1 MSHYTLTFSPTGNTA
16 KASRAIMRGIMEV
29 IKETTGFEEIDIT
42 LPSSRREALIFK
54 EKDLLVIGMPV
65 YAGRLPNLLLP
76 YLNTLQGNGA
86 KCICI
91 VTYGN
96 RHYDDALLELCD
108 LVKDKGFHTI
118 AAAAVVGQHSF
129 SEILAKGRPDERDIL
144 MLREFGEAIGSK
156 LSVSGW
162 EESLSVPGNNPYKPY
177 YRPVG
182 EDGEHV
188 DFKRI
193 KPDTL
198 DTCID
203 CKLCASSCPMGSIDF
218 TDVSKIPG
226 PCIKCCA
233 CVKVCPV
240 SAKVFT
246 DKSFIWH
253 KEELEDNYRDRR
265 EIETFI

>member
-1 MSHYTLTFSPTGNTA
+1 MNHYIVTFSPTGNTA
-16 KASRAIMRGIMEV
+16 MASREIMSGIIEV
-29 IKETTGFEEIDIT
+29 LSETADFEQLDIT
-42 LPSSRREALIFK
+42 LPSRRSKALIFS
-54 EKDLLVIGMPV
+54 EQDLLIIGMPV

-76 YLNTLQGNGA
+76 YLNTLEGNGA
-86 KCICI
+86 KCICV

-96 RHYDDALLELCD
+96 RHYDDALIELYD
-108 LVKDKGFHTI
+108 LAKNRGFDII
-118 AAAAVVGQHSF
+118 AAASIVGQHSF
-129 SEILAKGRPDERDIL
+129 SEVLAKGRPDERDTL
-144 MLREFGEAIGSK
+144 RLREFGKAIGGK
-156 LSVSGW
+156 LSTSGQRND
-162 EESLSVPGNNPYKPY
+162 LSIPGNHPYRPY
-177 YRPVG
+177 YRPAG
-182 EDGEHV
+182 EDGEYV

-233 CVKVCPV
+233 CVKVCPI

-246 DKSFIWH
+246 DISFIWH
-253 KEELEDNYRDRR
+253 KQELEDNYRERR

>member
-16 KASRAIMRGIMEV
+16 KASRAIMSGIREV
-29 IKETTGFEEIDIT
+29 LDETADFEELDIT
-42 LPSSRREALIFK
+42 LPSRRREALIFS
-54 EKDLLVIGMPV
+54 EQDLLIIGMPV

-86 KCICI
+86 RCICV

-108 LVKDKGFHTI
+108 LVKDRGFDII

-129 SEILAKGRPDERDIL
+129 SEVLAKGRPDESDIL
-144 MLREFGEAIGSK
+144 KLSEFGGEIGSK
-156 LSVSGW
+156 LSASGR
-162 EESLSVPGNNPYKPY
+162 EESLSITGNSPYRPY

-246 DKSFIWH
+246 DNSFIWH
-253 KEELEDNYRDRR
+253 KEELEDNYRERR

>member
-1 MSHYTLTFSPTGNTA
+1 MNHYIVTFSPTGNTA
-16 KASRAIMRGIMEV
+16 MASREIMSGIREV
-29 IKETTGFEEIDIT
+29 LSETADLEELDIT
-42 LPSSRREALIFK
+42 LPSRRREALIFS
-54 EKDLLVIGMPV
+54 EEDLLVVGMPV

-86 KCICI
+86 RCICV

-108 LVKDKGFHTI
+108 LVKDRGFDII

-129 SEILAKGRPDERDIL
+129 SEVLAKGRPDENDIL
-144 MLREFGEAIGSK
+144 RLREFGKAIGSK
-156 LSVSGW
+156 LSIYNRV
-162 EESLSVPGNNPYKPY
+162 ESLSIPGNHPYRPY

-188 DFKRI
+188 DFRRI
-193 KPDTL
+193 KPETM

-203 CKLCASSCPMGSIDF
+203 CKQCASSCPMGSIDF
-218 TDVSKIPG
+218 VDVSKIPG

-240 SAKVFT
+240 SAKAFT
-246 DKSFIWH
+246 DKNFIWH
-253 KEELEDNYRDRR
+253 KLELEYNYRERR